1 MFTRIRRRVT
11 YANVAVTF
19 ALVFAMS
26 GGAYAAGR
34 YTITSTRQIS
44 PKVLK
49 SLKGARGNTGPA
61 GTAGGQGPAG
71 SVGAQGSAGTKG
83 ETGATGEK
91 GETGIP
97 GKPGEPG
104 KEGSPWTAGGTLP
117 PEKTEKGTWTITVPP
132 PVEPAPGE
140 HTISLDRAPISFNI
154 PLETAPTGV
163 FLKEGEK
170 QTGCQG
176 TAEEPTAEPG
186 YLCVYA
192 QVEVK
197 PPPGLAVGATYPFGA
212 VLGALNGEPGGTAYG
227 SWAVTAP

>member
-1 MFTRIRRRVT
+1 MFARIRRRIT

-34 YTITSTRQIS
+34 YAITSTRQIS

-61 GTAGGQGPAG
+61 GTAGPQGPAG
-71 SVGAQGSAGTKG
+71 PTGGQGAAGAKG
-83 ETGATGEK
+83 ETGPKGEK
-91 GETGIP
+91 GEAGAP

-117 PEKTEKGTWTITVPP
+117 SEKTEKGVWAITIPP
-132 PVEPAPGE
+132 PVEAEPGF
-140 HTISLDRAPISFNI
+140 TTSLDRASISFNI
-154 PLETAPTGV
+154 PLETAPTAV
-163 FLKEGEK
+163 FLKENEK

-192 QVEVK
+192 ELEIK
-197 PPPGLAVGATYPFGA
+197 PPVGLNVGVVRPFGA
-212 VLGALNGEPGGTAYG
+212 IVGTNGGEPGGMAVG